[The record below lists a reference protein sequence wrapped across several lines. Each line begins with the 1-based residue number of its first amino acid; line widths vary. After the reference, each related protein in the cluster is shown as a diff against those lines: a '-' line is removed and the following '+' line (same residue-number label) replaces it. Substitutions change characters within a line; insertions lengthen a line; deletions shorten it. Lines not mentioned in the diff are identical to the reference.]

1 MEPFPRQ
8 DGTGAATAR
17 SPIAAPL
24 WRRAIVTTVT
34 AWALAGGVLIAA
46 LAIMTAASAA
56 SNLLF
61 ARPFAADYELMKH
74 VVAVAIFMFLPYCQL
89 TGANVS
95 VDIFTERMGERAKSG
110 MAILSSLFALVF
122 AAILLRQMSFGMQ
135 SYIRYPETTPV
146 LRLPLWTAFPPM
158 LLSLALLFAAALVTA
173 IDGWRGARDAP
184 GLASLPS
191 PARGD

>member
-1 MEPFPRQ
+1 
-8 DGTGAATAR
+8 
-17 SPIAAPL
+17 
-24 WRRAIVTTVT
+24 
-34 AWALAGGVLIAA
+34 
-46 LAIMTAASAA
+46 MTAASAA

-61 ARPFAADYELMKH
+61 ARPFSADYELMKH
-74 VVAVAIFMFLPYCQL
+74 FVAVAIFMFLPYCQL

-95 VDIFTERMGERAKSG
+95 VDIFTERMGERAKAA

-158 LLSLALLFAAALVTA
+158 LLSLALLFAAALLTA
-173 IDGWRGARDAP
+173 IDGWRGVRGAP
-184 GLASLPS
+184 KLASLPS
-191 PARGD
+191 PAPGD